1 MSLSGGLVDISPLLT
16 LTLLTS
22 LSLLPLLT
30 LRLTERR
37 PNIRNI
43 TRLLYVILIFPH
55 TAGSLVITPACQEL
69 EEVSHVS
76 LPGRVRAA
84 AVFTRWWWGDW
95 GGHYW
100 SEKLSRIIFL
110 SSSVFSSG

>member
-1 MSLSGGLVDISPLLT
+1 MSLSGGVVDISPLLT

-43 TRLLYVILIFPH
+43 TRP
-55 TAGSLVITPACQEL
+55 
-69 EEVSHVS
+69 
-76 LPGRVRAA
+76 R
-84 AVFTRWWWGDW
+84 
-95 GGHYW
+95 
-100 SEKLSRIIFL
+100 L
-110 SSSVFSSG
+110 SSLTAELLVESSLTDHRWQHSSVELSSVSS